1 MRDLP
6 VILKTRNLSIEDFF
20 QRDFHEVI
28 KETKLSEEGFETCN
42 MEVPLNNVELQV
54 FSDQAC
60 EYIVIQ
66 KVQSHNNFKEEI
78 ID

>member
-42 MEVPLNNVELQV
+42 MEVPLNNVELPV
-54 FSDQAC
+54 FSD
-60 EYIVIQ
+60 
-66 KVQSHNNFKEEI
+66 
-78 ID
+78 